1 MSEQNVALVRSFQ
14 DSFSKGDIDYVLSI
28 LADDIVVHEAP
39 NVPYPGDHRGKDGFR
54 QLAAA
59 FGQVWDRK
67 QLVELDV
74 MPAGPDRAV
83 LVARSDV
90 VAKHTGTPLALRVA
104 EIYTI
109 RDGKIAEI
117 LVHYWDTAE
126 MVAATN
132 GIKVLEA
139 QAA

>member
-14 DSFSKGDIDYVLSI
+14 ESFSTGNIDYVLSI

-39 NVPYPGDHRGKDGFR
+39 NVPYPGDHRGKEGFR
-54 QLAAA
+54 QLAGA

-67 QLVELDV
+67 QLIEVDV

-83 LVARSDV
+83 LIARSDV
-90 VAKHTGTPLALRVA
+90 VAKHTGTRLMLRVV

-109 RDGKIAEI
+109 RDGKIADI

-132 GIKVLEA
+132 GIKVL